1 MQRLAITKKKKRT
14 EGRREKRKGYRCP
27 FAENAISYSR
37 TFVRRRRVSRVCGAN
52 ATFFDETRV
61 APATACLFLVS
72 IYRENCFQR
81 DGIVVDPRIFQ
92 LYLFEVERP
101 WKLYFYTT
109 AFHPQ
114 SDETKKEI
122 ARDLDDYNSIY
133 LQRHVVVLGAT
144 ARPRKQLETESL
156 VSGCRDKSRGS

>member
-1 MQRLAITKKKKRT
+1 MQRLAITKKK
-14 EGRREKRKGYRCP
+14 EKKEEEKKGKDTVVHSLRMR
-27 FAENAISYSR
+27 SR
-37 TFVRRRRVSRVCGAN
+37 IHALLSDVDASRVY
-52 ATFFDETRV
+52 V
-61 APATACLFLVS
+61 ARMQRSSMRRASLLQPLACFSLAV
-72 IYRENCFQR
+72 YRENCLQR

>member
-1 MQRLAITKKKKRT
+1 MQRLAITKKKKRK

-37 TFVRRRRVSRVCGAN
+37 TLSDVDASRVY
-52 ATFFDETRV
+52 V
-61 APATACLFLVS
+61 ARMQRSSMRRASLLQPLACFSLAV
-72 IYRENCFQR
+72 YRENCLQR